1 MIQHQIDRIQRVWIQ
16 TVALKYIPSEVTLER
31 GEAELIVSVA
41 LQDELNE
48 SVAQSADAVIEN
60 DGIGR
65 LHWTSASVRPENRE
79 TQNPR
84 SVSPTTGETRTGHP
98 FMEAVPADTPPAPG
112 VLGSTCKILSR

>member
-1 MIQHQIDRIQRVWIQ
+1 M
-16 TVALKYIPSEVTLER
+16 ALKYIPSEVTLEL

-65 LHWTSASVRPENRE
+65 LHWTSVAL
-79 TQNPR
+79 QL
-84 SVSPTTGETRTGHP
+84 
-98 FMEAVPADTPPAPG
+98 A
-112 VLGSTCKILSR
+112 